1 MTTKSG
7 GVDTHLSVVESHF
20 SVFPLG
26 LNTELTH
33 QYKEET
39 EYDLITSCVPNTY
52 VISLNPHHNPLF
64 HVSQEGNA
72 RPGENE
78 TRRELSKQHTLSA
91 YSINA
96 LHPLTKH

>member
-72 RPGENE
+72 RPGG
-78 TRRELSKQHTLSA
+78 K
-91 YSINA
+91 
-96 LHPLTKH
+96 